1 MATTVQ
7 VPDEFAALFDAA
19 EKTVSAYF
27 SKKREVPGQGHIAID
42 DQRYILV
49 RANSLSVDFYAMM
62 KSLFVG
68 QEAKAMQVGRNLL
81 FHLSHFIGRSDAA
94 VFHKKLGLVDPI
106 EKLSAG
112 PVHFSHSGW
121 AFVDILPESNPVPDE
136 DYFLVYDH
144 PYSFE
149 SDSWLKAG
157 QHSDHPVCFMNAGYS
172 SGWCEESF
180 GIPLVATEIL
190 CVAQGDPYCRF
201 IMGHPSRI
209 ESLVEDYLGNHPGI
223 AAQVKGYVVPGEFES
238 VQLQAKLHLTE
249 ERLTTLFESA
259 FDAILTIEDG
269 RIAHVNRRA
278 TELLGRFRGEL
289 RGRQPARISPAV
301 QADGVDS
308 EKAFDFRMANAQAGK
323 PQLFPWRFRR
333 LGGELVETEISLCRV
348 GSTSTLQ
355 AIVRDVTAR
364 MKAEKER
371 LELEHEMRQLQKM
384 EALGNL
390 AGGVAHDFNNLLAAV
405 GGNLNLIESQ
415 VSNEPKVQTSLK
427 DAQQALNRA
436 AKVVRQ
442 LLTFARK
449 SQDVEQTVDLA
460 QLVMETAGLFRET
473 IDRRITVST
482 KVGQVP
488 SMVAGDPTHLSQVV
502 VNLLL
507 NARDALVESL
517 NAKALV
523 DQPEIEITTQVVDRR
538 NPTDSQVSSA
548 NYVELTVRDNGAGMS
563 PETQSRAFEPF
574 FTTKGLG
581 SGLGLSTV
589 YGITRQRRGWL
600 ETSSE
605 LGKGTE
611 IRVYLPLTDKPKQ
624 PPVEEIAPSVGAKKD
639 AVILVVEDE
648 SSLRRLYENILQL
661 DGYTVLLAA
670 DGLAGLD
677 EYQRARD
684 TIDLVL
690 LDLTMPRMM
699 GKDVLEHIVKD
710 NPDMCVIAMS
720 GYATEGNAEEVL
732 ATGATAFLPKP
743 FTASRLLALVR
754 TVLSRE
760 SKTPVE

>member
-68 QEAKAMQVGRNLL
+68 QEAEAMQVGRNLL